1 MIDDFVEFGAPDPA
15 PDNVIPFPRMRP
27 NAALGERWR
36 AAVTARN
43 QKYQSS
49 LILPEPVSVVD
60 EIVRRRAMPTMSW
73 PGGWPGLA
81 RRMPTYPGD
90 MTGIVGS
97 QGGGKTS
104 FALQIGISNTANG
117 IPVLCAPLELD
128 PPTMV
133 TRIAGNTHGVHAAAV
148 RDHWPAER
156 LAHVMGAFSDM
167 WHFVDRF
174 RDAEKQLQAFRTAI
188 EIAWEIYRVPPVLIV
203 DHVGKLA
210 NGARDRKDGTMQ
222 ALEQLREI
230 AVDYQCFVIALS
242 QGSRG
247 NQPILT
253 GKVDLD
259 SATDALGTAADS
271 RAFEEDCSNV
281 VVLSLFKAND
291 SPVLQGVAHIAKARN
306 TGQEGDE
313 GVEFSKAGGVWS
325 ELSHVP
331 PSPSEIKA
339 EAEKDKKEKNRPSP
353 PRSTEQV
360 RSDLNIAKAGDADAV
375 RRAKIIQV
383 VSRYGALGIEEEHL
397 KKALGVG
404 RGQALRKS
412 LQELVRAGT
421 LEKHPPN
428 KWRVV
433 SRLE

>member
-1 MIDDFVEFGAPDPA
+1 VIDDLIEFGAPEPA

-27 NAALGERWR
+27 NSALAERWR

-43 QKYQSS
+43 QKYQTS

-60 EIVRRRAMPTMSW
+60 EIVRRRGMPKMSW

-81 RRMPTYPGD
+81 RRMVTYPGD

-104 FALQIGISNTANG
+104 FAIQVGISNTANG
-117 IPVLCAPLELD
+117 IPVLHAPLELD
-128 PPTMV
+128 PPTIV
-133 TRIAGNTHGVHAAAV
+133 TRIAGNGHNVHAAAV
-148 RDHWPAER
+148 RDHWPPER

-174 RDAEKQLQAFRTAI
+174 RDPERQLQAFRISI
-188 EIAWEIYRVPPVLIV
+188 EIAWEIYRVPPLLIV

-210 NGARDRKDGTMQ
+210 NGARDRKDGTMM

-230 AVDYQCFVIALS
+230 AVDYQCFVLALS

-271 RAFEEDCSNV
+271 RAFEEDCTNV

-291 SPVLQGVAHIAKARN
+291 SPKLQGIAHVAKARN
-306 TGQEGDE
+306 NGEEGDE
-313 GVEFSKAGGVWS
+313 GVEFLKSGGVWS
-325 ELSHVP
+325 QLDHIP
-331 PSPSEIKA
+331 PTPSEVKA
-339 EAEKDKKEKNRPSP
+339 ETEKDKKEKRPGP
-353 PRSTEQV
+353 ARSQEQV
-360 RSDLNIAKAGDADAV
+360 RADLNVAKAGDADAL
-375 RRAKIIQV
+375 RNAKIVQV
-383 VSRYGALGIEEEHL
+383 VSRYGALGMDQEAL
-397 KKALGVG
+397 RNTLGVG
-404 RGQALRKS
+404 RGHAYKRS
-412 LQELVRAGT
+412 IQELLRAGT
-421 LEKHPPN
+421 LEHHPPN

-433 SRLE
+433 TRIE